1 MNAFEK
7 SCVLVGY
14 RHGLTIEELAED
26 NAFPT
31 RSAAMLPSA
40 RSLIN

>member
-26 NAFPT
+26 LDLDENEVYEILDKEH
-31 RSAAMLPSA
+31 ML
-40 RSLIN
+40 